1 MSCQLTEQI
10 CQQLRPYKDTVT
22 APSNILE
29 MFQGAHGSL
38 ENSNY
43 DILNEFCIVI
53 LSWHEQNFYLH
64 LRGFK

>member
-43 DILNEFCIVI
+43 DLLNEFCIVI
-53 LSWHEQNFYLH
+53 LS
-64 LRGFK
+64 